1 MGPHS
6 DTELAE
12 MREDLAMYIHWAKDY
27 SMESC
32 RREIDA
38 MTDGQVAREWE
49 RTNTQMCVRPAR
61 A

>member
-1 MGPHS
+1 
-6 DTELAE
+6 